1 MFPKDGCPL
10 PMQKR
15 FDDQPRRPAAAV
27 GQALRIE
34 GVTHRY
40 GTSKAVDSIDLDVNG
55 GELVALLGP
64 SGCGKTTLLRAI
76 GGFISQSEGRIRIG
90 GDVVD
95 HLPPNKRAVG
105 IVFQNYALFP
115 HMTAAQNVAYGLEA
129 RGSPRQATAA
139 RVEEMLALVQLQA
152 FAGRYPREMSGGQ
165 QQRVALARALA
176 VRPAVLLLDEPF
188 AALDKN
194 LRLDMQIEIK
204 RIQRLSGTTT
214 LIVTHDQE
222 EALSMADRVAV
233 FNQGR
238 LEQFG
243 TPSEIYDRPRTLFV
257 NKFVGAAN
265 VLEGT
270 VRAASGND
278 VDVALAGDVTL
289 AARATAEPP
298 AVGDRVV
305 ACVRP
310 EQLRITGSAGG
321 IEGVVEIGLPLGA
334 VIVHEVRLP
343 SGASLKVAQPR
354 EAGAEPL
361 AAGTKVSL
369 APTSPRA
376 ATVFRLH

>member
-1 MFPKDGCPL
+1 
-10 PMQKR
+10 MQKH
-15 FDDQPRRPAAAV
+15 FDSQAPDKAAAA
-27 GQALRIE
+27 GQGLRLE
-34 GVTHRY
+34 RVTHRY
-40 GTSKAVDSIDLDVNG
+40 GTAKAVDNIDLDVNG

-76 GGFISQSEGRIRIG
+76 GGFISQSEGTIRIG
-90 GDVVD
+90 GEAVD
-95 HLPPNKRAVG
+95 HLAQNKRAVG

-115 HMTAAQNVAYGLEA
+115 HMTAAQNIAYGLEA
-129 RGSPRQATAA
+129 RGTPRQQTAA
-139 RVEEMLALVQLQA
+139 RVEVMLNLVKLQA
-152 FAGRYPREMSGGQ
+152 FAGRYPKEMSGGQ

-176 VRPAVLLLDEPF
+176 VKPAILLLDEPF

-204 RIQRLSGTTT
+204 HIQRLSGTTT

-243 TPSEIYDRPRTLFV
+243 TPSQIYDEPRTLFV
-257 NKFVGAAN
+257 NTLVGAAN
-265 VLEGT
+265 LLEGVVT
-270 VRAASGND
+270 SANGSETG
-278 VDVALAGDVTL
+278 VTL
-289 AARATAEPP
+289 ATGAMLTARATAGAP

-305 ACVRP
+305 VCIRP
-310 EQLRITGSAGG
+310 EQLRITSAPGSIDGL
-321 IEGVVEIGLPLGA
+321 VEMGLPLGA

-343 SGASLKVAQPR
+343 NGQSIKVAQSR

-361 AAGTKVSL
+361 AAGTKISL
-369 APTSPRA
+369 APSTPRA
-376 ATVFRLH
+376 ATVFRA